1 MVNLWLPAAA
11 AGMGIATT
19 IALGR
24 GLHPGGGGKRGSQEL
39 SMAIAVAVSLF
50 TVCRGGEEVSINRL
64 RRVTIGGSRNYQL
77 QLSLL
82 CKQFMPTH
90 TQLTEPG

>member
-1 MVNLWLPAAA
+1 
-11 AGMGIATT
+11 
-19 IALGR
+19 
-24 GLHPGGGGKRGSQEL
+24 
-39 SMAIAVAVSLF
+39 MAIAVAVSLF

-82 CKQFMPTH
+82 CKQFSLH
-90 TQLTEPG
+90 TRLIQTRSTAASCAKPVSRAKFVGINA